1 LLAVLQ
7 SVVRLVIAILLSA
20 ECGPVLDNP
29 VSDEVMMFI
38 NIMFFVLGVLGLLTA
53 FGLWTGE
60 RWGYNGTIALSLAT
74 IAFDVWAVL
83 AVQSSAA
90 FGIVF
95 PAVFIAYL
103 ALVRHDIARGEG
115 Q

>member
-1 LLAVLQ
+1 MA
-7 SVVRLVIAILLSA
+7 RLVIAILLSA
-20 ECGPVLDNP
+20 ERGPVLDNP

-38 NIMFFVLGVLGLLTA
+38 NIMFFVLGILGLLTA
-53 FGLWTGE
+53 FGLWTE
-60 RWGYNGTIALSLAT
+60 KRWGYLGTIALSLVT

-95 PAVFIAYL
+95 PVVFIVYL
-103 ALVRHDIARGEG
+103 ALIRHDLARGEG